1 ASCAARPWATGS
13 SGRCRLKRAEEKN
26 PHAQASHPRDRRE
39 TPNERD
45 RSKKIAHEHKDR
57 QLMDRV
63 AKAAR
68 HLVKWIHNEG
78 LIKGEDV
85 HLKTLEEA
93 IRKLDKHRGAGTAGD

>member
-1 ASCAARPWATGS
+1 M
-13 SGRCRLKRAEEKN
+13 
-26 PHAQASHPRDRRE
+26 RE
-39 TPNERD
+39 IDP
-45 RSKKIAHEHKDR
+45 KKLAHEHKDR

-93 IRKLDKHRGAGTAGD
+93 IRKLDKHRGGRDGRD

>member
-1 ASCAARPWATGS
+1 MRRHRTLGTE
-13 SGRCRLKRAEEKN
+13 GR
-26 PHAQASHPRDRRE
+26 HQMRE
-39 TPNERD
+39 TDP
-45 RSKKIAHEHKDR
+45 KKLAHEHKDR

-93 IRKLDKHRGAGTAGD
+93 IRKLDKHRGAGTAATET